1 MKIAVLGASGFIGRV
16 ICKHF
21 ESQRYEVHALTRANI
36 DLTDFTSVS
45 NWLRA
50 VQPDSVVNCATAMN
64 TDVHDIVYTDIQNN
78 LAIFLNF
85 YNNSKYFNKFINV
98 GSGAEF
104 DRTKNI
110 ESALESDI
118 LTVQPKDSYG
128 YSKNLISR
136 LVLAHDKF
144 YTLRLF
150 GCFHYSE
157 PDFRLFKRVVNGD
170 AVSIIDKQFDYFSA
184 QDFCTVLEHY
194 VNNQTE
200 YKDINCVY
208 QDKLYLS
215 QVLLKIKPIAIIGQ
229 DILNYTGNGDRLA
242 SLNLPLLG
250 LEESIKEN
258 T

>member
-1 MKIAVLGASGFIGRV
+1 MKIAVLGANGFIGKV

-21 ESQRYEVHALTRANI
+21 ESQGYDVHALTRSNI
-36 DLTDFTSVS
+36 NLTDFTAVT
-45 NWLRA
+45 NWLKT

-64 TDVHDIVYTDIQNN
+64 TDVHDVVYADVQNN
-78 LAIFLNF
+78 LSIFLNF
-85 YNNSKYFNKFINV
+85 YNNSKYFNKFINI

-110 ESALESDI
+110 ESALETDI
-118 LTVQPKDSYG
+118 LTIQPKDSYG

-136 LVLAHDKF
+136 LALEHEKF

-157 PDFRLFKRVVNGD
+157 HNFRLFKRVANGET
-170 AVSIIDKQFDYFSA
+170 VRIIDKQFDYFSA
-184 QDFCTVLEHY
+184 QDFCTVLEYY
-194 VNNQTE
+194 VNNQVE

-208 QDKLYLS
+208 KEKLYLS
-215 QVLLKIKPIAIIGQ
+215 QVLLKIRPVAIIGQ

>member
-1 MKIAVLGASGFIGRV
+1 MKIAVLGANGFIGQV

-21 ESQRYEVHALTRANI
+21 ESRGYEVHALTRSNI
-36 DLTDFTSVS
+36 DLTDFTAVS
-45 NWLRA
+45 NWLKT

-64 TDVHDIVYTDIQNN
+64 TDVYDNVYKDIRNN
-78 LAIFLNF
+78 VSIFLNF

-110 ESALESDI
+110 ESALETDI
-118 LTVQPKDSYG
+118 MLSMPNDSYG
-128 YSKNLISR
+128 FSKNIISR
-136 LVLAHDKF
+136 AVLEHDKF

-150 GCFHYSE
+150 GCFHRSE
-157 PDFRLFKRVVNGD
+157 PNFRLFKRVANGE

-194 VNNQTE
+194 VNNQAE
-200 YKDINCVY
+200 HKDINCVY
-208 QDKLYLS
+208 KEKLYLS
-215 QVLLKIKPIAIIGQ
+215 QVLSKLRPVAIIGQ
-229 DILNYTGNGDRLA
+229 DALNYTGNGDRLA

-258 T
+258 K

>member
-1 MKIAVLGASGFIGRV
+1 MKIAVLGANGFIGKI

-21 ESQRYEVHALTRANI
+21 ESRGYEVHALTRSNI
-36 DLTDFTSVS
+36 DLTDFTAVS
-45 NWLRA
+45 NWLKT

-64 TDVHDIVYTDIQNN
+64 TDVRDVVYADVQNN

-104 DRTKNI
+104 DRSTNI
-110 ESALESDI
+110 ESALETSI
-118 LTVQPKDSYG
+118 LTAQPKDSYG
-128 YSKNLISR
+128 FSKNLISR
-136 LVLAHDKF
+136 MVLEHDKF

-157 PDFRLFKRVVNGD
+157 PNFRLFKRVVNGEQT
-170 AVSIIDKQFDYFSA
+170 SIIDRQFDYFSA
-184 QDFCTVLEHY
+184 QDFCNVLEHY
-194 VNNQTE
+194 VNNQVE

-208 QDKLYLS
+208 QEKLYLS
-215 QVLLKIKPIAIIGQ
+215 QILLSIRSVTIIEQ
-229 DILNYTGNGDRLA
+229 SMLNYTGNGDRLA

-250 LEESIKEN
+250 LAESIKEN

>member
-1 MKIAVLGASGFIGRV
+1 MKIAVLGANGFIGRV

-21 ESQRYEVHALTRANI
+21 ESQGYEVHALTRANI
-36 DLTDFTSVS
+36 DLTDFNSVS
-45 NWLRA
+45 GWLKNT
-50 VQPDSVVNCATAMN
+50 QPDNVVNCATAMN
-64 TDVHDIVYTDIQNN
+64 TDVHDVIYADVRNN
-78 LAIFLNF
+78 LAIFFNF
-85 YNNSKYFNKFINV
+85 YNNSQYFNKFINV

-110 ESALESDI
+110 ESALETDI
-118 LTVQPKDSYG
+118 LTVKPKDSYG
-128 YSKNLISR
+128 FSKNLISR
-136 LVLAHDKF
+136 LVLEHEKF

-150 GCFHYSE
+150 GCFHHSE
-157 PDFRLFKRVVNGD
+157 PNFRLFKRVANGEI
-170 AVSIIDKQFDYFSA
+170 VSIIDRQFDYFSA

-194 VNNQTE
+194 VNNQAE

-215 QVLLKIKPIAIIGQ
+215 QVLLKIKPIAVIGQ

>member
-1 MKIAVLGASGFIGRV
+1 MKIAVLGANGFIGKV

-21 ESQRYEVHALTRANI
+21 ESRGYVVHALTRSNI
-36 DLTDFTSVS
+36 DLTDFTAVS
-45 NWLRA
+45 NWLKT

-64 TDVHDIVYTDIQNN
+64 TDVHDVVYSDVQNN

-85 YNNSKYFNKFINV
+85 YNNSQYFKKFINV

-104 DRTKNI
+104 DRSTSI
-110 ESALESDI
+110 ESAVETDI

-128 YSKNLISR
+128 FSKNLISR
-136 LVLAHDKF
+136 LVLEHDKF

-150 GCFHYSE
+150 GCFHCTV
-157 PDFRLFKRVVNGD
+157 PNRLFKRVVDGEQVNLTD
-170 AVSIIDKQFDYFSA
+170 RQFDYFSA

-194 VNNQTE
+194 VNNQVE

-208 QDKLYLS
+208 QEKLYLS
-215 QVLLKIKPIAIIGQ
+215 QILSKIGSVAIIDQ
-229 DILNYTGNGDRLA
+229 DPLHYTGNGDRLA

-258 T
+258 K